1 MRFFSYVAFFL
12 CQFYIAFCAISLDM
26 IFTSIVWVFLTTI
39 IFSIFRNSFFKF
51 IAAGMTF
58 VFLLPIAAI
67 DWNNSVDGLYKKA
80 KNESYTELNKLGI
93 YNLNLLMASV
103 GTLAGY
109 PEVALETLLIGAP
122 FIGDEVTLRSN
133 FGLESPKVR
142 ALIKSHI
149 RSGRS
154 SSVYN
159 LAWTKKEHSSDS
171 SRVALAI
178 NSYGKLYITTKV
190 DSSGRVSYDCRMRA
204 FISYPEKSTT
214 KIQLSSLHPL
224 LYIKMEEAIFTGL
237 QKEGWF
243 KTYYIN
249 WDWNTNEQE
258 VDNYKDFFWIDDSLE
273 IILSLS
279 NM

>member
-1 MRFFSYVAFFL
+1 MRLFSYIAFFSL
-12 CQFYIAFCAISLDM
+12 QLYIAFCAISLDM
-26 IFTSIVWVFLTTI
+26 LVTSVIWVLLTTI
-39 IFSIFRNSFFKF
+39 IFSMFRNSFFKF
-51 IAAGMTF
+51 VSAGIAF
-58 VFLLPIAAI
+58 VFLLPVATI
-67 DWNNSVDGLYKKA
+67 DWNTSVDGLYQKA
-80 KNESYTELNKLGI
+80 KSESYTDLNKLGI

-109 PEVALETLLIGAP
+109 PEVALETLLLGIP
-122 FIGDEVTLRSN
+122 FVADEVTLSSD

-149 RSGRS
+149 RSGRRN
-154 SSVYN
+154 SVYN

-190 DSSGRVSYDCRMRA
+190 DSGGGVTYDCRMRA

-214 KIQLSSLHPL
+214 KIQLSSSHPW

-243 KTYYIN
+243 KTYHIN
-249 WDWNTNEQE
+249 WVWNTNEKE
-258 VDNYKDFFWIDDSLE
+258 VDNYRDFFWIDDSLE
-273 IILSLS
+273 IILSLK
-279 NM
+279 NI